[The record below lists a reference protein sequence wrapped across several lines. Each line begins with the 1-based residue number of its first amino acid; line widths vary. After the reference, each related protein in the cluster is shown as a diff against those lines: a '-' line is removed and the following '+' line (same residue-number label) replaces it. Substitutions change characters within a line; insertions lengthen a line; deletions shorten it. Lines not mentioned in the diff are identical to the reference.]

1 MSQPERV
8 LLVDDEEET
17 LLVYKNLVRR
27 LACEVDAVQ
36 TMEEAEQLIATGR
49 YRVVVTDLR
58 LTGVLGEEGLE
69 ILRYVKEK
77 SPGTQ
82 VVLVTGYG
90 SPDILSKAYELGAAY
105 YFEKPVHPIR
115 LLEALQELTSG
126 AAKELA
132 GR

>member
-1 MSQPERV
+1 MKPGRV

-36 TMEEAEQLIATGR
+36 TIENAERLISTGL
-49 YRVVVTDLR
+49 YRVIVTDLR

-69 ILRYVKEK
+69 ILRYVKDR
-77 SPGTQ
+77 SPSTE
-82 VVLVTGYG
+82 VILVTGYG
-90 SPDILSKAYELGAAY
+90 SPDILSKAYRLGAAY

-115 LLEALQELTSG
+115 LLEALKELTSG
-126 AAKELA
+126 ASYEVVQ
-132 GR
+132 R